1 MLEDIKSEEFTVL
14 KGAFLELEANGQCH
28 TLQVI
33 EVRPYDPHSERP
45 QPPLLSG
52 PAREARPHAAARYLS
67 AAPPCSRCARRR
79 VG

>member
-1 MLEDIKSEEFTVL
+1 
-14 KGAFLELEANGQCH
+14 
-28 TLQVI
+28 VI

-45 QPPLLSG
+45 QPPLLGG